1 MVPQQN
7 RNPNDRLPMR
17 TPQEKPDEE
26 FGSWVSQGSRGFQIM
41 SNMGYSW
48 GQPLGFSSRG
58 ITNPI
63 EAPNGRL
70 DTSGLGEEYE
80 RIEQSRQHYPGY
92 LIYIFIIILTKIER
106 YWQPRFIIWSNCIDI
121 RIE

>member
-26 FGSWVSQGSRGFQIM
+26 FGSWVSPGSRGFQIM
-41 SNMGYSW
+41 NDMGYCW
-48 GQPLGFSSRG
+48 GEPLGFSTRG

-63 EAPNGRL
+63 EAPVMWQRM
-70 DTSGLGEEYE
+70 
-80 RIEQSRQHYPGY
+80 EQSRQHYPGY
-92 LIYIFIIILTKIER
+92 YI
-106 YWQPRFIIWSNCIDI
+106 
-121 RIE
+121 